1 MNFSFLRDAV
11 GPEGSIY
18 GVDLSEGMLRK
29 ARKLCHR
36 QQWANFVLIEAD
48 AADYVSQELF
58 DGALFSFSYNTMP
71 NHRSVLLQV

>member
-1 MNFSFLRDAV
+1 LH
-11 GPEGSIY
+11 
-18 GVDLSEGMLRK
+18 K

-48 AADYVSQELF
+48 AADYASQELF

-71 NHRSVLLQV
+71 NHRSVLLRSGISFVPAAGSSSWTQSYQKVF

>member
-1 MNFSFLRDAV
+1 
-11 GPEGSIY
+11 
-18 GVDLSEGMLRK
+18 MLRR

-36 QQWANFVLIEAD
+36 RQWTNFVLIEAD

-71 NHRSVLLQV
+71 NHRSVLHQVWNQLRPGGRLVVVDAKLPKGFFW